1 MTCLRETATNA
12 HNLDRLDMANH
23 DTILL
28 GWNKCK
34 RNIAYGMF
42 LVGHSSMGE
51 CALAECA
58 PAESSF
64 LNSRID
70 SLKPVSISA
79 SFVAVDQYYGH
90 GCSSSELGSGV
101 VLAINDKESV
111 DTSMGVLNTIMDDDD
126 KDSVD
131 ASKRTL
137 NDIVDEFDNSLT
149 NDHESAFLYMMDM
162 PDVQPGQTSGEG
174 VEESKT
180 GDCSDSDDT
189 VKVVRNTF
197 ATPAEAA
204 LIRSGA
210 VTVKQLRMC
219 EQEQRNRR
227 SPTESTPSLSEHAHD
242 QAMGDS
248 TTTSL
253 QEGESLQVL
262 DTHLEHIYT
271 YERDGSE
278 CKPGGAPAA
287 HPGSDSETVTD
298 DDDGNDVQQPPTSP
312 PGGVP
317 ATRMHVEYA
326 PDPEQMELPRR
337 CLHRQR

>member
-1 MTCLRETATNA
+1 MLTCKPSLKTVDSLFFTGEKEHARKSVTFAAQHSLTQRKRTKADTGSIDGPAIYITSAGCELLSKLLFSQNATSLSNGDVNSPLYQSLPLNVKYIVDVESSLTVCAHGADITKFNDPAILVWNLNDNKQFVAPSHTHDMKLTMTCLRETATNA
-12 HNLDRLDMANH
+12 HNLDRPGIANH
-23 DTILL
+23 DAILL

-79 SFVAVDQYYGH
+79 NFVAVDQYYDH
-90 GCSSSELGSGV
+90 GCSSSEPGSGV
-101 VLAINDKESV
+101 VLAINDNESV

-162 PDVQPGQTSGEG
+162 PDVQPDQTSGEG
-174 VEESKT
+174 VE
-180 GDCSDSDDT
+180 
-189 VKVVRNTF
+189 
-197 ATPAEAA
+197 
-204 LIRSGA
+204 
-210 VTVKQLRMC
+210 
-219 EQEQRNRR
+219 
-227 SPTESTPSLSEHAHD
+227 
-242 QAMGDS
+242 
-248 TTTSL
+248 
-253 QEGESLQVL
+253 
-262 DTHLEHIYT
+262 
-271 YERDGSE
+271 
-278 CKPGGAPAA
+278 
-287 HPGSDSETVTD
+287 
-298 DDDGNDVQQPPTSP
+298 
-312 PGGVP
+312 
-317 ATRMHVEYA
+317 
-326 PDPEQMELPRR
+326 
-337 CLHRQR
+337 